1 MVDPPAELVDG
12 KLCGVT
18 LTEIE
23 EDGVDPSP
31 DPIPSAEISDDIRL
45 RFQNLHERLSRA
57 PAAMKVIARETGIQW
72 PTEFD
77 ALLRSGLWSCATCL
91 RTKLPT
97 PN

>member
-31 DPIPSAEISDDIRL
+31 NPIPSAAISDDIRL
-45 RFQNLHERLSRA
+45 RFQNLHERLSHRA
-57 PAAMKVIARETGIQW
+57 PAAMKKIARETGI
-72 PTEFD
+72 
-77 ALLRSGLWSCATCL
+77 
-91 RTKLPT
+91 
-97 PN
+97 